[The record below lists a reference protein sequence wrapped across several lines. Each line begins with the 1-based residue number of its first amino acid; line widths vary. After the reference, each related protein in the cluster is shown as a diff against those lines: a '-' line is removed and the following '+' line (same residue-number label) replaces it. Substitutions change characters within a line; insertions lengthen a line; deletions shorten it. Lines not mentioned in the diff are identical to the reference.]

1 MPESPHP
8 PHNDHGNRTRRQFLV
23 AGGVVATAALAGC
36 SGLPGTGSRTLDTVV
51 HKNSADELSWD
62 FPGQSDAES
71 IGYVELRRKPQ
82 FDSEGSI
89 SSRWFTFNASIDPSS
104 AYELDQFTATF
115 ATPGSYFD
123 QHGQLTYLVSPPTQ
137 SNSFSAYYQP
147 LQDGK
152 IHRQFVM
159 EMDEIGIDGTIE
171 FPFAIR
177 DAQALPSTLQCSF
190 SVQATES
197 GTFGETV
204 TASDAGSFEFESAT
218 HR

>member
-8 PHNDHGNRTRRQFLV
+8 PQDDHGSRTRRQFIA

-51 HKNSADELSWD
+51 HENSADELSWD
-62 FPGQSDAES
+62 FPVQSDAES
-71 IGYVELRRKPQ
+71 MGYVEIRRKPQ

-89 SSRWFTFNASIDPSS
+89 QSRWFTFNASIDPSS
-104 AYELDQFTATF
+104 SYKLDQFTATF
-115 ATPGSYFD
+115 ATPNTYFD
-123 QHGQLTYLVSPPTQ
+123 QHGQITYLVSPPAQ
-137 SNSFSAYYQP
+137 SDSFTTHYKRARS
-147 LQDGK
+147 GTS
-152 IHRQFVM
+152 HRQFVM
-159 EMDEIGIDGTIE
+159 DMDDVGLDGTIQ

-197 GTFGETV
+197 GAFGETV
-204 TASDAGSFEFESAT
+204 TVSDSGTFEFD
-218 HR
+218 

>member
-8 PHNDHGNRTRRQFLV
+8 PHDDHGNRTRRQFLA
-23 AGGVVATAALAGC
+23 AGGVVATGALAGC

-51 HKNSADELSWD
+51 HENSADELSWD

-71 IGYVELRRKPQ
+71 IGYVEIRRKPQ

-89 SSRWFTFNASIDPSS
+89 PSRGFTFNASIEPSS

-137 SNSFSAYYQP
+137 SENFNTSYQR
-147 LQDGK
+147 LQSGTT
-152 IHRQFVM
+152 HRQFVM
-159 EMDEIGIDGTIE
+159 EAGEIGIDGTIE
-171 FPFAIR
+171 FPFVIR
-177 DAQALPSTLQCSF
+177 DAQNLPSTLQCSF

-204 TASDAGSFEFESAT
+204 TASDSGTFEFD
-218 HR
+218 